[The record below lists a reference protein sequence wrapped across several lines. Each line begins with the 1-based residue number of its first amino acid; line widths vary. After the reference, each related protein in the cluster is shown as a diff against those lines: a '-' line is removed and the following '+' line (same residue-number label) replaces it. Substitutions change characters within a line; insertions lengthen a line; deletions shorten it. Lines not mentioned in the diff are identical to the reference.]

1 MHDSGSCRL
10 SCELEGHLDLSLDG
24 FFGELLPAMHK
35 GLLGHGSELSAL
47 IAGSTSGP
55 RQQDSGFEGDWEIL

>member
-1 MHDSGSCRL
+1 
-10 SCELEGHLDLSLDG
+10 LEGHLDLSLDG

-55 RQQDSGFEGDWEIL
+55 RQQDSGFEGDWEII